1 MRRGSRR
8 LNRSRQG
15 GFTYFGVIIAVLLIG
30 MALDAAGVVART
42 AMQRE
47 REAQLLWVGAQYRN
61 ALTKFFNQ
69 NGGRLP
75 QDLKELVLDESTPV
89 PRHFIRKL
97 YADPMTGA
105 DNWLLLTLPGGGIYG
120 VASSSNGTP
129 LKLKNFQDIDKAFE
143 DATCYRAWEFS
154 VQSRRLPIPI
164 VTAANVCQ

>member
-30 MALDAAGVVART
+30 MALAAAGVVART

-89 PRHFIRKL
+89 PRPAPSYLPSSSARARASWPMAQAQCS
-97 YADPMTGA
+97 ADSPWSEA
-105 DNWLLLTLPGGGIYG
+105 E
-120 VASSSNGTP
+120 ARQESSSN
-129 LKLKNFQDIDKAFE
+129 NRKAL
-143 DATCYRAWEFS
+143 R
-154 VQSRRLPIPI
+154 QS
-164 VTAANVCQ
+164 TGE

>member
-1 MRRGSRR
+1 MRRGRR
-8 LNRSRQG
+8 QLRHSRQG

-30 MALDAAGVVART
+30 MALAAAGVVART

-61 ALTKFFNQ
+61 ALTAYFNQ

-75 QDLKELVLDESTPV
+75 QNLKELVLDETTPV

-97 YADPMTGA
+97 YADPITGS

-120 VASSSNGTP
+120 VASSSGAAP
-129 LKLKNFQDIDKAFE
+129 LKLKNFPDNDKSFE
-143 DATCYRAWEFS
+143 DATCYRAWEFA

-164 VTAANVCQ
+164 VTAANAC

>member
-1 MRRGSRR
+1 MRRGRR
-8 LNRSRQG
+8 RSIRSRQG

-30 MALDAAGVVART
+30 MALAAAGVVART

-47 REAQLLWVGAQYRN
+47 REAQLLWVGAQYRT

-89 PRHFIRKL
+89 PRHFIRRL
-97 YADPMTGA
+97 YPDPITGS
-105 DNWLLLTLPGGGIYG
+105 DKWLLLTLPGGGIYG
-120 VASSSNGTP
+120 VASSSNATP
-129 LKLKNFQDIDKAFE
+129 LKLKNFADIDRSFE
-143 DATCYRAWEFS
+143 DATCYRAWEFA

-164 VTAANVCQ
+164 TTAASAC